1 MKEKKRKKRKSVLLV
16 NSGGLLIN
24 FNSVS
29 SPILIK
35 IITSL
40 AVSLDYKRRGVND

>member
-1 MKEKKRKKRKSVLLV
+1 MKEKKKNRKSVLLV

-29 SPILIK
+29 SPVLIK

-40 AVSLDYKRRGVND
+40 AVSLDYKRRDEND

>member
-1 MKEKKRKKRKSVLLV
+1 MKEKKKKTRMSVLLV
-16 NSGGLLIN
+16 NPGGLLIN

-29 SPILIK
+29 SPIHIK

-40 AVSLDYKRRGVND
+40 AISLDYKRRDVND